1 MTLRAYVLRD
11 RKPVH
16 EPDITKAILFAA
28 DRKNVQVALDR
39 IGPATI
45 STLFFTFPP
54 DQHRKRPVIFFETM
68 IFGGKLDT
76 YQKRATTYRQAE
88 ANHADACKRVRAAL
102 DS

>member
-1 MTLRAYVLRD
+1 MTLRAYVLRN
-11 RKPVH
+11 RKPVL
-16 EPDITKAILFAA
+16 EPDITKAVLFTA
-28 DRKNVQVALDR
+28 DRKNVQVGLDR

-76 YQKRATTYRQAE
+76 YQKRATTYQEAE
-88 ANHADACKRVRAAL
+88 ENHSEACKLARDAL